1 MQPRR
6 STGMPIVD
14 AQSDFS
20 RALRRN
26 YLARLA
32 GRLRREP
39 DDIDVV
45 LPFEEV
51 LDALGFVGK
60 RSLGLQVV
68 AIASIIGSVDRT
80 RDFDRSFRPTSG
92 RVRQRWERID
102 AAMRSG
108 KAMPPVS
115 LIRVGEIHFV
125 EDGHH
130 RISVAR
136 AMGWEVIDAFVTE
149 VQTRVGASRTTQV
162 SDLPLKSHERVFRE
176 RVPLPAADQAELRL
190 TDPWG
195 YAKLAEGVEAWG
207 FRAMQVRQEFLDR
220 PTVAQ
225 LWLDE
230 EYRPVVALLREAGLL
245 GSGTETDAYMRV
257 ADERYRLLRTHEW
270 SRDVVNR
277 VARKLKRSP
286 HPRPSMRRLRP
297 DSGSNS

>member
-6 STGMPIVD
+6 STGMPTVD
-14 AQSDFS
+14 AQNDFS

-39 DDIDVV
+39 GDVDVV
-45 LPFEEV
+45 LPYEEV
-51 LDALGFVGK
+51 LDALGFISK

-68 AIASIIGSVDRT
+68 RIDSIIGSVDRT

-102 AAMRSG
+102 AAMRRG
-108 KAMPPVS
+108 EPMPPVS
-115 LIRVGEIHFV
+115 LIRLGEIHFV

-136 AMGWEVIDAFVTE
+136 AMGWETIDAFVTE
-149 VQTRVGASRTTQV
+149 VQTRVGASRTIRL
-162 SDLPLKSHERVFRE
+162 SDLPLKSHERLFWE
-176 RVPLPAADQAELRL
+176 RVPLPAADRDDIRL
-190 TDPWG
+190 SDPWD
-195 YAKLAEGVEAWG
+195 YARLAEGVEAWG
-207 FRAMQVRQEFLDR
+207 FRAMQARHEFLDR
-220 PTVAQ
+220 ASVAG
-225 LWLDE
+225 LWLEE
-230 EYRPVVALLREAGLL
+230 EYRPVVSLMREAGLL

-270 SRDVVNR
+270 NRDVVNR
-277 VARKLKRSP
+277 VARKLRRSGQ
-286 HPRPSMRRLRP
+286 PRPSVRRLRP

>member
-1 MQPRR
+1 
-6 STGMPIVD
+6 MPIVD

-32 GRLRREP
+32 ARLRREP

-68 AIASIIGSVDRT
+68 AIDSIIGSVDRT

-136 AMGWEVIDAFVTE
+136 AMGWDVIDAFVTE
-149 VQTRVGASRTTQV
+149 VQTRVGASRTIQV
-162 SDLPLKSHERVFRE
+162 SDLPLKSHERLFRE
-176 RVPLPAADQAELRL
+176 RVPLPAADQEELRL

-207 FRAMQVRQEFLDR
+207 FRAMQARQEFLDR

-270 SRDVVNR
+270 NKDVVNR
-277 VARKLKRSP
+277 VARKLKRSA
-286 HPRPSMRRLRP
+286 HARPSARRLRP

>member
-6 STGMPIVD
+6 STGMPTVD

-26 YLARLA
+26 HLARLA

-39 DDIDVV
+39 DDIEVV
-45 LPFEEV
+45 LPYEEV
-51 LDALGFVGK
+51 IEALGFVSK

-68 AIASIIGSVDRT
+68 RLDSIIGSVDRT
-80 RDFDRSFRPTSG
+80 RDFDRSFRPTTG

-102 AAMRSG
+102 AAMRRGES
-108 KAMPPVS
+108 MPPVS
-115 LIRVGEIHFV
+115 LLRIGEIHFV

-136 AMGWEVIDAFVTE
+136 ALGWDVIDAFVTE
-149 VQTRVGASRTTQV
+149 VLTRVGASRTILL
-162 SDLPLKSHERVFRE
+162 SDLPFKSHERLFWE
-176 RVPLPAADQAELRL
+176 RVPLPPAVRDELRL
-190 TDPWG
+190 SDPWD

-207 FRAMQVRQEFLDR
+207 FRAMQARQEFLDR
-220 PTVAQ
+220 ASVAQ
-225 LWLDE
+225 LWWKE
-230 EYRPVVALLREAGLL
+230 EYQPVVALLREARLL
-245 GSGTETDAYMRV
+245 GSGTEADAYLRV

-270 SRDVVNR
+270 SKDVVNR
-277 VARKLKRSP
+277 LARKLRRSSQA
-286 HPRPSMRRLRP
+286 RPSMRRLRP